1 MSITFLP
8 WPKTPRLHRRMVI
21 TEKIDGCNCAIIV
34 AEEGTVGAQSR
45 NRLLTPNSG
54 DHCGF
59 AAWVSRNAEQLREIL
74 GPGHHYGEWWGAG
87 IQRGYGLRER
97 RFSLFNT
104 YRWGAA
110 AEALARVPGLGVV
123 PVLYEGP
130 FDTGKATE
138 VAELL
143 REFGSVAAP
152 DYVNPEGIVV
162 YHEAARAMFKL
173 VLDRDDVPKALAA

>member
-1 MSITFLP
+1 MITFQP
-8 WPKTPRLHRRMVI
+8 WPKTPRLRRRMVI
-21 TEKIDGCNCAIIV
+21 TEKIDGSNCAVIV
-34 AEEGTVGAQSR
+34 AEDGTVGGQSR
-45 NRLLTPNSG
+45 NRLLTPGSHG
-54 DHCGF
+54 DHYGF
-59 AAWVSRNAEQLREIL
+59 GAWVANHAEQLREVL

-110 AEALARVPGLGVV
+110 ADQLDQVPGLGVV
-123 PVLYEGP
+123 PVLYEGE

-143 REFGSVAAP
+143 RTVGSVAAP
-152 DYVNPEGIVV
+152 DYLSPEGIVV
-162 YHEAARAMFKL
+162 YHEAARQLFKL
-173 VLDRDDVPKALAA
+173 VLDRDDEPKAVAA